1 MLSRAAK
8 VLTVGIMTM
17 GVLLAGTVAAHTV
30 PANTEP
36 ASPLNRS
43 SVALADTGIIAAY
56 SLTAPLGMTR
66 SGLVAR
72 AVVPMGNPCPSLR
85 TTHAQGI
92 SKRTAMIER
101 VAPAST
107 NGAFASLR
115 SCSAKIPHG
124 ALSATVG
131 GRSIAAS
138 MPKETDRI
146 AVFGDTGCRLKGTTV
161 QDCNSPE
168 SWPLA
173 QLSRSVAAER
183 PQLIVFTG
191 DFFYREAACETS
203 NTAQCAGSPAP
214 GAGLPFKDTAL
225 AWQADVFTPMASV
238 LAAAPI
244 VVVRG
249 NHEACARGGNGY
261 YIYFDP
267 RDGTEDTCAP
277 ELSSSGALVNPAD
290 KLNESYAVDVDVR
303 GQENL
308 RLVVVDS
315 AYGYDCEVSPIL
327 PQQVAAY
334 QEAVRLAQRG
344 AQSWLLVH
352 RPVIGWQVNDD
363 CAPTGGWVSG
373 DQQVASYGLLD
384 DYSVIISSHIHLAQ
398 AMNIPGVPPQVV
410 LGNGGTLLEPPTP
423 FTLPVTGPNFDPAFA
438 YPAPTSGW
446 WDVRFGYALVQ
457 PRANGNWLW
466 QMKTPDA
473 TLFRN
478 CVLASG
484 TMKCDVPN

>member
-1 MLSRAAK
+1 MSSRAVK
-8 VLTVGIMTM
+8 VLTVSIVTL
-17 GVLLAGTVAAHTV
+17 GVLIAGTVTANTV
-30 PANTEP
+30 PVGTEP
-36 ASPLNRS
+36 VAPLNRS
-43 SVALADTGIIAAY
+43 SVVPSDAGIIAAY

-72 AVVPMGNPCPSLR
+72 AVVPMGNPCPLLR
-85 TTHAQGI
+85 TTHAQGVN
-92 SKRTAMIER
+92 KRTAMIER
-101 VAPAST
+101 VAPATT

-115 SCSAKIPHG
+115 SCSAKIPFG
-124 ALSATVG
+124 ALGATVG
-131 GRSIAAS
+131 GRTIAAS

-146 AVFGDTGCRLKGTTV
+146 AVFGDTGCRLKESTV
-161 QDCNSPE
+161 QDCNTAE

-191 DFFYREAACETS
+191 DFFYREAACGPS
-203 NTAQCAGSPAP
+203 NTAECAGSPAP

-225 AWQADVFTPMASV
+225 GWQADVFTPMASV
-238 LAAAPI
+238 LGAAPI

-249 NHEACARGGNGY
+249 NHESCARGGNGY

-267 RDGTEDTCAP
+267 RDGTEGTCAP
-277 ELSSSGALVNPAD
+277 QLSSSGVLVNPAEI
-290 KLNESYAVDVDVR
+290 LNESFAVDIDVR
-303 GQENL
+303 GQKDL

-315 AYGYDCEVSPIL
+315 AYGFDCEVSPIQ

-334 QEAVRLAQRG
+334 QAAERLAAR
-344 AQSWLLVH
+344 ADQSWLLVH
-352 RPVIGWQVNDD
+352 EPVIGWQVNDD
-363 CAPTGGWVSG
+363 CAPTGGWVSA

-384 DYSVIISSHIHLAQ
+384 DYSVIISSHVHLAQ
-398 AMNIPGVPPQVV
+398 VMNIPGVPPQVV
-410 LGNGGTLLEPPTP
+410 LGNGGTLLEPATP
-423 FTLPVTGPNFDPAFA
+423 FTLPTSGPDFA
-438 YPAPTSGW
+438 PGTAYGAPTSGW
-446 WDVRFGYALVQ
+446 WDVRYGYALVR

-478 CVLASG
+478 CVLGSG
-484 TMKCDVPN
+484 TMKCDAP

>member
-1 MLSRAAK
+1 
-8 VLTVGIMTM
+8 
-17 GVLLAGTVAAHTV
+17 
-30 PANTEP
+30 
-36 ASPLNRS
+36 
-43 SVALADTGIIAAY
+43 
-56 SLTAPLGMTR
+56 
-66 SGLVAR
+66 
-72 AVVPMGNPCPSLR
+72 
-85 TTHAQGI
+85 
-92 SKRTAMIER
+92 MIER

-115 SCSAKIPHG
+115 SCSAKIPFG
-124 ALSATVG
+124 ALSASVG

-146 AVFGDTGCRLKGTTV
+146 AVFGDTGCRLKGSAV

-173 QLSRSVAAER
+173 QISRSVAADR

-191 DFFYREAACETS
+191 DFFYREAACEPS
-203 NTAQCAGSPAP
+203 NTAECAGSPAP

-225 AWQADVFTPMASV
+225 GWQADVFTPMASV
-238 LAAAPI
+238 LSAAPI

-267 RDGTEDTCAP
+267 RDGTEGTCAP
-277 ELSSSGALVNPAD
+277 QLNSSGALVNPAD

-303 GQENL
+303 GPKDL

-315 AYGYDCEVSPIL
+315 AYGFDCELSPIL

-334 QEAVRLAQRG
+334 QAAARLAAR
-344 AQSWLLVH
+344 ADQSWLLVH

-423 FTLPVTGPNFDPAFA
+423 FTLPVTGPSFDPALA
-438 YPAPTSGW
+438 YGAPTSGW

-484 TMKCDVPN
+484 AMKCDAP